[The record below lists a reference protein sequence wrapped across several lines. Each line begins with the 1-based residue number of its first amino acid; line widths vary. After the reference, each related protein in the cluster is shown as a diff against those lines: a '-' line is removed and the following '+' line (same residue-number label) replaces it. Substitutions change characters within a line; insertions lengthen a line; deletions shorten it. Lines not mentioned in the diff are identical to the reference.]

1 MPHGTTDSWAAACA
15 KTVKLVCYSI
25 DTGRESFS
33 QCWSSKSI
41 RMYGILLL
49 LKELD
54 FMGCVFTMG
63 QTGKVDGAEVA
74 QVLVFLVDR

>member
-1 MPHGTTDSWAAACA
+1 M
-15 KTVKLVCYSI
+15 LVRQIYR
-25 DTGRESFS
+25 DV
-33 QCWSSKSI
+33 WD
-41 RMYGILLL
+41 ILLL